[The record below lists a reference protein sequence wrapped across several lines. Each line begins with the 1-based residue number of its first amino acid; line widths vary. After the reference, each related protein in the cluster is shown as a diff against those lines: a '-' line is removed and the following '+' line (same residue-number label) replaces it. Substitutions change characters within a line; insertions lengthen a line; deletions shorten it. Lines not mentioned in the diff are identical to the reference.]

1 MLKNPTFRSSLPFYS
16 LLSGL
21 FLLVLLMSGCKEED
35 VADDPEPPTASFT
48 QTVTDLTV
56 AFSNTSENAQAYLWT
71 FGDGESATDKSP
83 THTYAQGGE
92 YDVKL
97 VVTGA
102 TGTTPATQETKVT
115 VTAPDACLNYD
126 GTSPDN
132 LIDGAS
138 FEVCDS
144 VYWTVVNSTQTDSDG
159 NLAFAKYA
167 FGYNDYVPTGGE
179 GGAFYIYP
187 DNDASAGEEGTIMYQ
202 AVDLTPGQ
210 YQLSALVKLAGE
222 DINAPE
228 SAMNNYWFQMYLGS
242 VEPVSEADYP
252 NDNISDM
259 VTQVSGWF
267 YGGWT
272 GWAYEVPAT
281 DGALVHTYVAANAA
295 DEEGKFNVDDAGTY
309 YFVIKFGKGGDEAS
323 GGTASFGDGIALD
336 NVKLERVGDV
346 VVEEPK
352 DPATVSC
359 EDFDISD
366 DGNLLKGGNFEDADS
381 TAWSVLLSG
390 QGYGDPK
397 TLVHAKHEFG
407 YTAYSPNCGEG
418 GALYIHPTNDTIT
431 VDHEEGTILY
441 QELTLETGD
450 YNIAALVRHGAED
463 VDPKMTNYWFEIVVN
478 QAVPTEG
485 DGYNNARLAGWIFS
499 GWAGVDPLPA
509 VNGPMDPNIFD
520 PNLADEDGNFT
531 IDTAGTYYFVIKFG
545 KGSSTNS
552 SFGEGI
558 ALDEL
563 KLTKVN

>member
-1 MLKNPTFRSSLPFYS
+1 MLKNLTFRTSVSFYS
-16 LLSGL
+16 ILSGL
-21 FLLVLLMSGCKEED
+21 LVLSLFLSSCKEEEEEAPD
-35 VADDPEPPTASFT
+35 PPTASFT
-48 QTVTDLTV
+48 QTVTGLTV
-56 AFSNTSENAQAYLWT
+56 TFTNTSENGNAYLWT
-71 FGDGESATDKSP
+71 FGDGESATDENP
-83 THTYAQGGE
+83 THTYAQGGD
-92 YDVKL
+92 YNVKL

-102 TGTTPATQETKVT
+102 TGTTPATRESAVA

-126 GTSPDN
+126 GTSADN
-132 LIDGAS
+132 LLDGGS
-138 FEVCDS
+138 LEVCDS
-144 VYWTVVNSTQTDSDG
+144 VYWTVVNSVQTNSDG
-159 NLAFAKYA
+159 ELARSKYE
-167 FGYNDYVPTGGE
+167 FGYTEYTPTGGE
-179 GGAFYIYP
+179 GGALYIYP
-187 DNDASAGEEGTIMYQ
+187 DNNESVGEEAAIVYQ

-222 DINAPE
+222 NKDAPE

-242 VEPVSEADYP
+242 VEPTTGADYP

-295 DEEGKFNVDDAGTY
+295 DEEGKFNVEEAGTY
-309 YFVIKFGKGGDEAS
+309 YFAIKFGKGGDAAA
-323 GGTASFGDGIALD
+323 GGTATFGDGIALD
-336 NVKLERVGDV
+336 DVKLERVGDV
-346 VVEEPK
+346 VVKEPT
-352 DPATVSC
+352 DPGTASC
-359 EDFDISD
+359 ENFDTSD
-366 DGNLLKGGNFEDADS
+366 DGNLLQGGNFEDADS
-381 TAWSVLLSG
+381 TAWLVLLSG

-407 YTAYSPNCGEG
+407 YTGYSPNCGEG
-418 GALYIHPTNDTIT
+418 GGLYIHPTNDTVT

-441 QELTLETGD
+441 QELTLEAGN

-463 VDPKMTNYWFEIVVN
+463 VAPEMTNYWFEMVLN
-478 QAVPTEG
+478 KAVPAEG
-485 DGYNNARLAGWIFS
+485 DGYNNARLAGWIYS

-509 VNGPMDPNIFD
+509 ANGPMDPNIFD

-531 IDTAGTYYFVIKFG
+531 LDEAGTYYFVIKFG

-563 KLTKVN
+563 KLTKIN